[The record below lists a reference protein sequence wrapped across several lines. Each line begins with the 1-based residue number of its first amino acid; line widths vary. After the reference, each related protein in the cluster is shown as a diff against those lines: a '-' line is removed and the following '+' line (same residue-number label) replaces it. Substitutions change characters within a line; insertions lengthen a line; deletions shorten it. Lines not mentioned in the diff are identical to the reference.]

1 MKRFVKNYIKY
12 RYFLRELIKK
22 DIKLKYRNSVL
33 GVLWTLLEPLL
44 TMLVLVLVFSS
55 LLGRKTENY
64 AVFILS
70 GRLIYSFYSGVTK
83 QSLKSIR
90 SNSGMIKKV
99 YVPKY
104 MYPLSSAFS
113 NYIMF
118 ALSLLVLLCV
128 ALTQKIYPTVY
139 AFQALYPLAV
149 LFIIGLGSGM
159 ILSVMN
165 VFFKDVEYLWN
176 IFLMLLMY
184 ASAIFYQAESVIN
197 ETNKYIFKLN
207 PLYCIINSF
216 RHAVFGTA
224 MESWDVMYSGIF
236 SISVL
241 LIGFIVFIKNQDK
254 FALHL

>member
-1 MKRFVKNYIKY
+1 MKRFVKNFLKY

-90 SNSGMIKKV
+90 TNAAMIKKV

-104 MYPLSSAFS
+104 MYPLASAFS

-118 ALSLLVLLCV
+118 VLSLLVLIV
-128 ALTQKIYPTVY
+128 VQLTQKIYPTVY
-139 AFQALYPLAV
+139 VLQAVYPLVV
-149 LFIIGLGSGM
+149 LFIFGLGSGM

-197 ETNKYIFKLN
+197 EANKYIFKLN

-216 RHAVFGTA
+216 RHAIFGSL
-224 MESWDVMYSGIF
+224 MESWDIIYSGIF
-236 SISVL
+236 SFVILV
-241 LIGFIVFIKNQDK
+241 IGFLVFIRNQDK